1 MNRSTLAV
9 AGVLL
14 VLGMVA
20 TVYFRKPSAE
30 TPEEAKPPTAL
41 SAQLP
46 EGLRS
51 EEPAPHTPESTA
63 KSAVAQR
70 PQRLST
76 SVIEIVA
83 QKYRYLFDDLK
94 LSAADRDR
102 LKQLLLE
109 REDLAIRLRSVRDG
123 EDENAKKEIPALE
136 ARMAEVEQ
144 QIEAILQGPDLE
156 TYQTLKE
163 SDTEQYHLSE
173 YTGGVSNVSPLSP
186 AIERSVLEAK
196 LKHKKAYEG
205 ALRDSG
211 FNQKTLSDTERS
223 YAHAAVVRALNE
235 YRDGFL
241 RDVQPMLN
249 EEQYVLL
256 SNYEATE
263 FSQELQRLQMEINAK

>member
-1 MNRSTLAV
+1 MNRSTLAI

-20 TVYFRKPSAE
+20 TVYLRQQPGE
-30 TPEEAKPPTAL
+30 TPEEVKPPTAL
-41 SAQLP
+41 SGQLP

-51 EEPAPHTPESTA
+51 AEPSAPPVNESDQ
-63 KSAVAQR
+63 SAVAQR
-70 PQRLST
+70 PQRVAT
-76 SVIEIVA
+76 GVIEIVA

-136 ARMAEVEQ
+136 ARMGEVEK
-144 QIEAILQGPDLE
+144 QIEAILQGPNLE